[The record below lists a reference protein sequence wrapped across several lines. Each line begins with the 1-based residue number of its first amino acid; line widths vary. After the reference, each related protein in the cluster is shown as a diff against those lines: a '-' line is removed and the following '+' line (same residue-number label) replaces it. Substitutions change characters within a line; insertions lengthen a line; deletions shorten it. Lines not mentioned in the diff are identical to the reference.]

1 MLGSLRGDQAGRSSA
16 SIPAFGDLNYD
27 AYGALIAKHTDHHF
41 RQFGSVISVR
51 GREVSR
57 IEGFSD
63 AVFGFAL
70 TLLVASIEVPPDFE
84 ALKQT
89 LRGFLPFALTF
100 ALISWIWYLHYSFF
114 RQFGLEDRL
123 TIVLNSVLLFVVL
136 FFVYPLKVD
145 GQQSRA
151 ADHGIGESGFGNL
164 TEYDNRFLM
173 VCYSSGVIAVFL
185 VFFLL
190 NWNAYRQRASVGT
203 EAGGSLRHRHGA
215 ARARREHVARRDVDH
230 ARHVAADDVVRAVR
244 PDLRPG
250 GTAAGDQWV
259 AQRVATR
266 ARVFPSSTPARQ

>member
-1 MLGSLRGDQAGRSSA
+1 MLIQRGGR
-16 SIPAFGDLNYD
+16 D
-27 AYGALIAKHTDHHF
+27 
-41 RQFGSVISVR
+41 
-51 GREVSR
+51 VSR

-123 TIVLNSVLLFVVL
+123 TIVLNSILLFVVL
-136 FFVYPLKVD
+136 FFVYPLKVM
-145 GQQSRA
+145 A
-151 ADHGIGESGFGNL
+151 NALVGFGQTQFAAL

-173 VCYSSGVIAVFL
+173 VSYSSGVIAVFL

-190 NWNAYRQRASVGT
+190 NWNAYRQRQELQLKPEDLYDIGTALRGHGMSTLLGVASVIMALALPMYVFALSGLVYT
-203 EAGGSLRHRHGA
+203 LEGPLQGANGWIRGS
-215 ARARREHVARRDVDH
+215 RREKLFSPDADAR
-230 ARHVAADDVVRAVR
+230 
-244 PDLRPG
+244 
-250 GTAAGDQWV
+250 
-259 AQRVATR
+259 
-266 ARVFPSSTPARQ
+266 

>member
-1 MLGSLRGDQAGRSSA
+1 M
-16 SIPAFGDLNYD
+16 IPR
-27 AYGALIAKHTDHHF
+27 K
-41 RQFGSVISVR
+41 

-70 TLLVASIEVPPDFE
+70 TLLVASIEVPPDFA

-123 TIVLNSVLLFVVL
+123 TIVLNNILLFVVL
-136 FFVYPLKVD
+136 FFVYPLKVMANALVGM
-145 GQQSRA
+145 GQSTF
-151 ADHGIGESGFGNL
+151 DTL

-173 VCYSSGVIAVFL
+173 VSYSSGVIAVFT

-190 NWNAYRQRASVGT
+190 NWNAYRQRHQLQLQEQDLYDIGTAWRAHASSMLLGVISVLLAITLPAKWFALSGLIYAL
-203 EAGGSLRHRHGA
+203 EGPLQGVNGWVRGS
-215 ARARREHVARRDVDH
+215 RREKLFSAR
-230 ARHVAADDVVRAVR
+230 
-244 PDLRPG
+244 
-250 GTAAGDQWV
+250 GD
-259 AQRVATR
+259 A
-266 ARVFPSSTPARQ
+266 

>member
-1 MLGSLRGDQAGRSSA
+1 MIRS
-16 SIPAFGDLNYD
+16 
-27 AYGALIAKHTDHHF
+27 
-41 RQFGSVISVR
+41 

-136 FFVYPLKVD
+136 FFVYPLKVMANALV
-145 GQQSRA
+145 GM
-151 ADHGIGESGFGNL
+151 GEARFDLLS
-164 TEYDNRFLM
+164 EYDNRFLM
-173 VCYSSGVIAVFL
+173 VSYSSGVIAVFL

-190 NWNAYRQRASVGT
+190 NWNAYRQREAIGLKPEDLYDIATALRAHASSTLLGVASVIMAITLPIDRFWMSGMIYALEGPLQGVNGWIRGT
-203 EAGGSLRHRHGA
+203 R
-215 ARARREHVARRDVDH
+215 RAKYLSSRGH
-230 ARHVAADDVVRAVR
+230 AR
-244 PDLRPG
+244 
-250 GTAAGDQWV
+250 
-259 AQRVATR
+259 
-266 ARVFPSSTPARQ
+266 

>member
-1 MLGSLRGDQAGRSSA
+1 MIPRS
-16 SIPAFGDLNYD
+16 
-27 AYGALIAKHTDHHF
+27 
-41 RQFGSVISVR
+41 

-114 RQFGLEDRL
+114 RRFGLEDRS

-136 FFVYPLKVD
+136 FFVYPLKVMANALVGM
-145 GQQSRA
+145 GQVTFS
-151 ADHGIGESGFGNL
+151 SL
-164 TEYDNRFLM
+164 SLYDNRFLM
-173 VCYSSGVIAVFL
+173 VAYGSGVIAVFL

-190 NWNAYRQRASVGT
+190 NCNAYRQRDAL
-203 EAGGSLRHRHGA
+203 ELKP
-215 ARARREHVARRDVDH
+215 EDVYDI
-230 ARHVAADDVVRAVR
+230 
-244 PDLRPG
+244 
-250 GTAAGDQWV
+250 GTAL
-259 AQRVATR
+259 R
-266 ARVFPSSTPARQ
+266 AHASSTLLGVTSVTLALTVPANWFAVSGLIYALEGPLQGVNGWLRGTRRAKLFSSGGDAR

>member
-1 MLGSLRGDQAGRSSA
+1 MIRG
-16 SIPAFGDLNYD
+16 
-27 AYGALIAKHTDHHF
+27 
-41 RQFGSVISVR
+41 

-70 TLLVASIEVPPDFE
+70 TLLVASLEVPPDFE

-136 FFVYPLKVD
+136 FFVYPLKVMANNLV
-145 GQQSRA
+145 GMGHSTFQS
-151 ADHGIGESGFGNL
+151 L

-173 VCYSSGVIAVFL
+173 VSYSAGVIAVFL
-185 VFFLL
+185 VFFLMY
-190 NWNAYRQRASVGT
+190 WNAYRQRKELELTPADLYDIGTSLRAHASSTLLGMASVILAVTVPMKFLGL
-203 EAGGSLRHRHGA
+203 AGLIYALEGPLQGANGWIRGS
-215 ARARREHVARRDVDH
+215 RRE
-230 ARHVAADDVVRAVR
+230 RA
-244 PDLRPG
+244 L
-250 GTAAGDQWV
+250 
-259 AQRVATR
+259 
-266 ARVFPSSTPARQ
+266 PSSTPARP

>member
-1 MLGSLRGDQAGRSSA
+1 MIRTGKRD
-16 SIPAFGDLNYD
+16 
-27 AYGALIAKHTDHHF
+27 
-41 RQFGSVISVR
+41 
-51 GREVSR
+51 VSR

-123 TIVLNSVLLFVVL
+123 TIVLNSILLFVVL
-136 FFVYPLKVD
+136 FFVYPLKVM
-145 GQQSRA
+145 A
-151 ADHGIGESGFGNL
+151 NALVGIGSSTFDRL

-173 VCYSSGVIAVFL
+173 VSYSSGVIAVFM

-190 NWNAYRQRASVGT
+190 NWNAYRQRDELRLQPEDLYDIGTALRAHASSATLGSASVILAITLPPSWFALAGLIYTLEGPLQGAIGWRRGT
-203 EAGGSLRHRHGA
+203 R
-215 ARARREHVARRDVDH
+215 RAQPFP
-230 ARHVAADDVVRAVR
+230 ADADSR
-244 PDLRPG
+244 
-250 GTAAGDQWV
+250 
-259 AQRVATR
+259 
-266 ARVFPSSTPARQ
+266 